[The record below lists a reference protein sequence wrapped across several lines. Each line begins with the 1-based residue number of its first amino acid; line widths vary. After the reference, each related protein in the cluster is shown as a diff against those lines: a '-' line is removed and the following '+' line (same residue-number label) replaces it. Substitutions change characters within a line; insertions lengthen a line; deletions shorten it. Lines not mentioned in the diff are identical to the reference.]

1 MTSAALAGLLLRQP
15 FQPFRIM
22 FGDDDGVFVERP
34 GQVKHEPGNRIV
46 VVTRSDGGEAII
58 DLDRVAV
65 IEVSPPKKGGGK

>member
-1 MTSAALAGLLLRQP
+1 VTSAALAGLVLRQP
-15 FQPFRIM
+15 FRIAM

-58 DLDRVAV
+58 DLDRVAMIV
-65 IEVSPPKKGGGK
+65 VSPPKKGGGK